1 MKIAV
6 FPGSFDPLTKG
17 HEEIIKRALPLF
29 DKVIIAIGTH
39 PDKTGL
45 FPIEERKSF
54 IENCFKHDPIEVR
67 HYFGLTGDFCKE
79 VGAKFII
86 RGLRNSLDF
95 EYEKDIAH
103 TNKILFDIDTLFLIA
118 DQTTSHISSSI
129 VRDIYK
135 HGGDISKLV
144 PYSVISK

>member
-1 MKIAV
+1 MRIAV

-17 HEEIIKRALPLF
+17 HEEIIKRAIPLF

-39 PDKTGL
+39 HDKSGL
-45 FPIEERKSF
+45 FSIEERKSF
-54 IENCFKHDPIEVR
+54 IKHCFNNDSIEVH
-67 HYFGLTGDFCKE
+67 HYAGLTGDFCKQ

-86 RGLRNSLDF
+86 RGLRNGIDF

-118 DQTTSHISSSI
+118 DPSTSHISSTI
-129 VRDIYK
+129 VRDIFK
-135 HGGDISKLV
+135 HGGDISQLV
-144 PYSVISK
+144 PNSVISK

>member
-17 HEEIIKRALPLF
+17 HEEIINRALPLF

-39 PDKTGL
+39 PYKSGL
-45 FPIEERKSF
+45 FSIEERISF
-54 IENCFKHDPIEVR
+54 IENCFKDHPIEVR
-67 HYFGLTGDFCKE
+67 HYIGLTGDFCNQ
-79 VGAKFII
+79 VGAQFII

-103 TNKILFDIDTLFLIA
+103 TNKILFNIDTLFFIA
-118 DQTTSHISSSI
+118 DQATSHISSSI

-144 PYSVISK
+144 PQSVISK